1 MNAFTNYQSNLIF
14 SYELLINAFAKENIG
29 LKPKR
34 ATHQEILCY
43 LLRKIKRNERRKS
56 LRANHIS
63 SFPFER
69 EFYYMWF
76 IRKEETKRRMDS
88 CDNL

>member
-34 ATHQEILCY
+34 ATHQEIL
-43 LLRKIKRNERRKS
+43 
-56 LRANHIS
+56 
-63 SFPFER
+63 SFTN
-69 EFYYMWF
+69 
-76 IRKEETKRRMDS
+76 II
-88 CDNL
+88 NLFS